1 MERLISVLPEE
12 KIQNLQQ
19 RPDIYLVCLGEEAQ
33 QLAFPITHQLR
44 AVGLYVEREI
54 EGGSMKSQMRKANK
68 LASRF
73 TLIIG
78 DDEIKNK
85 LYVLKNMDGGEQW
98 DVAADTLAEEV
109 QSRLKSF
116 E

>member
-1 MERLISVLPEE
+1 VERLISLLPEE
-12 KIQNLQQ
+12 KLQGLEQ
-19 RPDIYLVCLGEEAQ
+19 HPDIFLVCLGEDAQ
-33 QLAFPITHQLR
+33 QIAFPVAHQLR
-44 AVGLYVEREI
+44 AAGLYVEREI
-54 EGGSMKSQMRKANK
+54 ESGSMKSQMRKANK
-68 LASRF
+68 LSSRF

-85 LYVLKNMDGGEQW
+85 RYVLKNMDGGEQW
-98 DVAADTLAEEV
+98 EVATDTLADDV